1 MENLTNTLKAK
12 NIKDCIEI
20 ATVDAY
26 DESEIATG
34 WYNCLDEILCE
45 IKEIKVL
52 GFTVKFEKIDI
63 DSMDSV
69 VVLCKSGKN
78 SAQISLVSVEWI
90 NLSKVQK
97 LWIDAWKKYYGI
109 KNKRN

>member
-1 MENLTNTLKAK
+1 MDLLKVK
-12 NIKDCIEI
+12 NIRECIEI

-34 WYNCLDEILCE
+34 WYTCLEEVLCE

-52 GFTVKFEKIDI
+52 GFTVKLEKIEI

-69 VVLCKSGKN
+69 VAFCKSGKN
-78 SAQISLVSVEWI
+78 TAQISLSSVEWI
-90 NLSKVQK
+90 KLSKVQK
-97 LWIDAWKKYYGI
+97 LWIDAWKKYFGI
-109 KNKRN
+109 KK